1 MSWSDSWKFIQM
13 LGSGPFIESLKVPG
27 QKIKKKKH
35 WLRNRK
41 PCIFPG
47 RPCIWFYTTPFIG
60 GVAMW
65 KYLPGG
71 EPRGKLRASQSSLS
85 GEKVHP
91 ASPDLHQSEV
101 WCQVV
106 ALKSSALFLLL
117 YHLFIRQN
125 SGHWT
130 LPVYKWEDLALQPC
144 SFFSLTKSREG
155 IFLRP
160 SFLRSWWM

>member
-1 MSWSDSWKFIQM
+1 
-13 LGSGPFIESLKVPG
+13 
-27 QKIKKKKH
+27 
-35 WLRNRK
+35 
-41 PCIFPG
+41 
-47 RPCIWFYTTPFIG
+47 
-60 GVAMW
+60 MW

-101 WCQVV
+101 WCQVI

-130 LPVYKWEDLALQPC
+130 LPVYKWEDPALQPC
-144 SFFSLTKSREG
+144 SFLLWLNQGRGYSWDLPSWGHDGCRGGSPTGYYMGSLGRRNLVFYVTCPKWLPNYFRNSLSYDLVFYFFVYVHE
-155 IFLRP
+155 
-160 SFLRSWWM
+160 